1 MFFRDK
7 QEINSEGNQRIHH
20 TDNDEVIT
28 ETSIQYTEQPFQLVK
43 PLIMLLIMLT
53 VLYQIWSNYNT
64 FITYIFKLRSIMF
77 HPVKGDDSD
86 APIFGPLAFDPE
98 ASNPIDPKKLF
109 FVIVLCFVMIIPFL
123 I

>member
-7 QEINSEGNQRIHH
+7 QEINSEGNQRIYH
-20 TDNDEVIT
+20 TDNDEVIH

-77 HPVKGDDSD
+77 HPVDSDDSS